1 MPLPP
6 HLSPDSTNPTYIWR
20 NGDVVPWHE
29 ATVHVNAVGHA
40 SVSAVF
46 EGLKAYWNVDREQLY
61 VFRLREHMQRL
72 IESLKIVQLG
82 NRFSLDEMVDGVL
95 TILRANECRRDMYVR
110 SWVFAEGIIREQ
122 LLPPGAPTEM
132 VIDMW
137 GFATKML
144 TDRGVTAGVSSW
156 TRIDDNS
163 MPARAKAFSN
173 YHNGRLAIA
182 EARAKAYDWP
192 ILLTDRRKVSEGA
205 ASCVALVRCGAIV
218 MPTIASGVL
227 ESITRATFMVLA
239 RELEIPFVEREV
251 DRTELYVADE
261 VFFMGTGWEIL
272 PVVTVDGIQVGDGV
286 MGPVA
291 KALDRGYHDV
301 VRGVT
306 EAHAEWRT
314 PVWER

>member
-110 SWVFAEGIIREQ
+110 PWVFAEGIIREQ

-192 ILLTDRRKVSEGA
+192 ILLTDRRKVSEGGVVRRA
-205 ASCVALVRCGAIV
+205 RPLRGDRDADDRQWRAREHHASDLHG
-218 MPTIASGVL
+218 PG
-227 ESITRATFMVLA
+227 TRAGDPVRRA
-239 RELEIPFVEREV
+239 RGRPH
-251 DRTELYVADE
+251 RTLR
-261 VFFMGTGWEIL
+261 GGRGL
-272 PVVTVDGIQVGDGV
+272 LHGHGLGDPAGRH
-286 MGPVA
+286 GRRDP
-291 KALDRGYHDV
+291 G
-301 VRGVT
+301 G
-306 EAHAEWRT
+306 
-314 PVWER
+314 